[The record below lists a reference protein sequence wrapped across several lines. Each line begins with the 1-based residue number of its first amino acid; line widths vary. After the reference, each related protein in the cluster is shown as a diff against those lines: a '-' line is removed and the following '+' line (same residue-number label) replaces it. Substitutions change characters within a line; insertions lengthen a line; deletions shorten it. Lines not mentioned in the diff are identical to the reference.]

1 MKKFPLPNE
10 DEMKR
15 AYAKFMSEFKPNL
28 VQKSLKLS
36 WNTHKNHYEL
46 IKEFYALNKYLISEQ
61 LKDALLDAIECME
74 YTMTA
79 EGEEYKEDKDNG

>member
-1 MKKFPLPNE
+1 M
-10 DEMKR
+10 R
-15 AYAKFMSEFKPNL
+15 
-28 VQKSLKLS
+28 KLS
-36 WNTHKNHYEL
+36 WESHKNHYEL

-74 YTMTA
+74 HTMTA